1 MEPISDRAKQAVHSL
16 NKAIADVLEKKRL
29 LGQYAVMGNDGKPVK
44 VPASRLP
51 VSSKGINPATDTPS
65 AGGGTPTP
73 CTLFRAVK
81 LGSIF

>member
-44 VPASRLP
+44 VPASQLP
-51 VSSKGINPATDTPS
+51 VAS
-65 AGGGTPTP
+65 
-73 CTLFRAVK
+73 
-81 LGSIF
+81 